1 MITGVWMISI
11 SIGAPILGGINDTEY
26 QVADTC
32 SFFNPTYIFLSTI
45 GSFLLP
51 AIVIISL
58 YARIMRTLGQ
68 RAKIIR
74 EKQERLAWSLRGR
87 DVNRMSEDVDVE
99 PESSSSQQTA
109 KSCYVRC
116 NRNGESTHVVIVAD
130 DQEMSDEEDDST
142 TEAEALLPQ
151 ESTASNNTGDANT
164 RNASTGDANIGDA
177 KTGDTNTRDMH
188 NQHRDTKKTSNGSN
202 MTSRNGSKQK
212 KTPKRGGAMKSARKS
227 KKRNDR
233 DRRAMITL
241 MAVLGEHS
249 GYVVTPQQPL

>member
-87 DVNRMSEDVDVE
+87 DVNRMSEDVR
-99 PESSSSQQTA
+99 S
-109 KSCYVRC
+109 
-116 NRNGESTHVVIVAD
+116 
-130 DQEMSDEEDDST
+130 EEHTS
-142 TEAEALLPQ
+142 ELQSRPHISYAVFCL
-151 ESTASNNTGDANT
+151 
-164 RNASTGDANIGDA
+164 
-177 KTGDTNTRDMH
+177 
-188 NQHRDTKKTSNGSN
+188 KK
-202 MTSRNGSKQK
+202 K
-212 KTPKRGGAMKSARKS
+212 KK
-227 KKRNDR
+227 
-233 DRRAMITL
+233 
-241 MAVLGEHS
+241 
-249 GYVVTPQQPL
+249 